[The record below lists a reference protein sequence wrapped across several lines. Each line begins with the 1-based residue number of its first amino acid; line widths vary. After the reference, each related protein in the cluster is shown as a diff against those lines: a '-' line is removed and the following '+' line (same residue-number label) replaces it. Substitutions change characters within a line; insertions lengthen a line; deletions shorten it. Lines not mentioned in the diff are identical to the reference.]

1 MPEPDARM
9 LAELLRESM
18 ARGDQPAL
26 TLTSDSMAPLLRTGD
41 QIRIAPAAVDGLQPG
56 DIVTFIDDSD
66 AVQLMTHRFW
76 GSVRQADQTLIV
88 TRGDRP
94 LWFDRPFMA
103 GRLVGRAVARLRHGR
118 ELRLDTGSGGW
129 LNRRLAGL
137 AGRDIAQLA
146 GVERTE
152 LARIVTAVAGDP
164 AGTAAAGSRTPDPA
178 RRLVHRTL
186 LAAGFLLTGAADL
199 YERF

>member
-1 MPEPDARM
+1 MGEPDVDM

-41 QIRIAPAAVDGLQPG
+41 QIRIAPAAVDALQPG

-94 LWFDRPFMA
+94 LWFDRPFGA
-103 GRLVGRAVARLRHGR
+103 GRLVGRAVARLRDGR
-118 ELRLDTGSGGW
+118 ELRLDTGSGAR

-146 GVERTE
+146 GVEYAE
-152 LARIVTAVAGDP
+152 LARIVAAVVADP
-164 AGTAAAGSRTPDPA
+164 AGSDAAGNRTPHPVQ
-178 RRLVHRTL
+178 RLVHRTL
-186 LAAGFLLTGAADL
+186 FAAGFLLTGAAGLFD
-199 YERF
+199 RS